1 MCSLLFL
8 LLIYDEIVSYIVD
21 IEESDLGFARR
32 IESIIEDAGGPVE
45 FARKTGFSRA
55 VVDKYKNGISDP
67 SRSRLVA
74 MARVA
79 NVSLEWL
86 ATGYGPRT
94 PRGIPALQERDR
106 KAMADGTFWD
116 KSPEEQE
123 ALDEANM
130 QGFVSLPVMNIMAS
144 AGGGAA
150 ALTEHQTGVIKFD
163 RAWLYNTWHLNPNDL
178 FTMPTMGESMEPT
191 IKAGEYLLASR
202 AEDHLKP
209 GDGIYIVRL
218 DGHILV
224 KRLQPL
230 PGGKLMVSSDNPAY
244 KPFEVELDDGIDFA
258 ILGKVV
264 LVHGVRRV

>member
-1 MCSLLFL
+1 MANF
-8 LLIYDEIVSYIVD
+8 
-21 IEESDLGFARR
+21 EELGNR
-32 IESIIEDAGGPVE
+32 IRLCAEENGGNDS
-45 FARKTGFSRA
+45 FSAKTGIPIRTLSNYIA
-55 VVDKYKNGISDP
+55 GQNDIKSEV
-67 SRSRLVA
+67 LVRI
-74 MARVA
+74 ARTA

-86 ATGYGPRT
+86 ATGHGPRT

-123 ALDEANM
+123 VLDEANM
-130 QGFVSLPVMNIMAS
+130 QGFVSLPMMNVTAS

-150 ALTEHQTGVIKFD
+150 ALMEHQTGVIKFD

-191 IKAGEYLLASR
+191 IRAGEYLLVSR
-202 AEDHLKP
+202 SEDYLKP